1 MKFTWWKRREV
12 KRKRKR
18 KRLWEKV
25 RSVEEMEESGK
36 WTVDRASSYITL
48 LRQLTRWSPAGKSGT
63 RRRESSVE
71 ASRSFW
77 PLVFGF
83 CPFVPRH
90 GACRGRGG
98 EGSARGGGVWH
109 LESGTRNL
117 ERSTGYAGYAGY
129 GVAVGRAQYSVLSAQ
144 VLSSFLFCPL
154 CSSSLFFLHTKHNE
168 HIKS

>member
-77 PLVFGF
+77 PLVFA
-83 CPFVPRH
+83 H
-90 GACRGRGG
+90 LCRDTAPVAG
-98 EGSARGGGVWH
+98 EGARARRVAG
-109 LESGTRNL
+109 LASGIGNL
-117 ERSTGYAGYAGY
+117 ECSTGYAGYAGY
-129 GVAVGRAQYSVLSAQ
+129 GVAVVAVGRAQYSVLKSQ
-144 VLSSFLFCPL
+144 VLSSFLFCPI